1 MAEDRGGSAA
11 AHGAAV
17 PVADGRAG
25 CGTAESTQSR
35 DRAER
40 NLRRNL
46 SKPLVFL
53 GNVLKKLKGSDEE
66 RKKVGRKGRKER

>member
-25 CGTAESTQSR
+25 CGAAESTQSR

-53 GNVLKKLKGSDEE
+53 KGL
-66 RKKVGRKGRKER
+66 